1 MLQGAQICDGV
12 EQDEALEFG
21 ERYKPAMRGEN
32 EKLKAKFL
40 KVTKEYEIDSIC
52 EPPAGEE

>member
-1 MLQGAQICDGV
+1 M